1 MPFNFKSFTQDAWQN
16 LTRKMFDGDLS
27 EQVPSLLER
36 VRNGNE
42 EAGEVSSALEMLA
55 MALIL
60 SAGEGLGSLDFHNI
74 AETLVACLRDQES
87 QGVQDYALTCIA
99 NFMDVCPIGHVVFR
113 ACKLVKTMRMKFE
126 SLSGPGASTAIDVLS
141 KMRGD
146 ISYVGRKMGPNPI
159 LLAVPRM
166 RHAEQRKAVDYVH
179 EMIMN
184 TGANVNGQT
193 LELLKTLFADVDLRK
208 SAMGAWLEALAR
220 CDCSTL
226 TGTGIVDEIMEL
238 MGTVTNE
245 VTIEKLMSS
254 LCQLVQKSEPVARQ
268 LSEKDLN
275 YEHFLM
281 GHAYGVKSVEI
292 AGHTMRM
299 IALLLPCPCAY
310 LGDMVRLPKRKIHM
324 AISRA
329 VAPRVLPLVKR
340 YILTESGSIDL
351 ALLTYA
357 QCMICSCNTIDEELL
372 VKMLELALEPRLRP
386 FIACIALRASN
397 VKDIAESGIVLV
409 LSEELHGDRCHAWV
423 RKQIRGLEQKIQ
435 HAMESSTAEPLP
447 AFSNLQELLAFMRE
461 SKMRSFAFQA
471 KGLVKQAIE
480 LLRKQPPE
488 EKVDLEILV
497 NTAKELVNAISIPQ
511 VRDKMSDRSTE
522 SFVKGQLEYRFQFQ
536 GNTSSGSVSH
546 LASFAALEGLL
557 NERNMGNL
565 RQIYHEHFPD
575 LSSEQLEA
583 IPMTQIALFHRILK
597 TPGYQK
603 MKFALNGKEFTFLD
617 TMYFAST
624 QNLPDQERYSSTVW
638 TVECNPD
645 DSDGRRERTQHL
657 VVREMPQLQD
667 RTNDLFTLMELI
679 HERNPEIDLKCRLF
693 EDRMMQSSKSVWLNA
708 SGFNPVIS
716 LVTKYPYLVGL
727 GLKDLL
733 LRLTSF
739 DMFTAVSYAHGNLQ
753 GRDRKLRENRMFW
766 NCTVRRDHLF
776 QDGCDILRKFG
787 PGSPQIDITFSDEA
801 GFGSGP
807 TREFFELMAKELS
820 LKSHNMWR
828 TDSSD
833 SPYAYTETGLF
844 PRPDAD
850 PENFYILG
858 LLVAKAMAMNM
869 VLPIPLSS
877 AFFKLI
883 GKEPVTIADIDPM
896 VARAL
901 GSPHKDAFI
910 GMPFTYPGID
920 SLELVS
926 GGASKEVDES
936 NVDEYIRLVTD
947 FTCGS
952 KMEPFR
958 DAFNLGF
965 HQVVSH
971 GMWELFTS
979 SEKQAEVLGSDIELT
994 MEILDANIT
1003 FEHGYTSSSPQK
1015 QMLLETLLEFT
1026 QEERRL
1032 FFKFVT
1038 GCELLPIGG
1047 LPAVHPRIS
1056 VARRIVPGNQ
1066 PADVALPTASTCTN
1080 YFKMPAYSTK
1090 AILREKLLLAISE
1103 GQNAFLLS

>member
-1 MPFNFKSFTQDAWQN
+1 
-16 LTRKMFDGDLS
+16 MFDGDLS

-42 EAGEVSSALEMLA
+42 EVGEVSEALELLA
-55 MALIL
+55 TILIM
-60 SAGEGLGSLDFHNI
+60 SNGEGIPDLDLHNI
-74 AETLVACLRDQES
+74 CHTLVACLRDQES
-87 QGVQDYALTCIA
+87 QTVQDYALTCIA
-99 NFMDVCPIGHVVFR
+99 NLIDVCPFGHVVFR
-113 ACKLVKTMRMKFE
+113 SCKLVKTMKIKFE
-126 SLSGPGASTAIDVLS
+126 SLSGSGASTAIDVLS

-146 ISYVGRKMGPNPI
+146 ISYVARKMGPNPI
-159 LLAVPRM
+159 LIAVPRM
-166 RHAEQRKAVDYVH
+166 RKAEQRKAVDYVH

-184 TGANVNGQT
+184 TGANVNDRT
-193 LELLKTLFADVDLRK
+193 LELLRTLFAEVDLRK
-208 SAMGAWLEALAR
+208 SAMGAWLEALPR

-226 TGTGIVDEIMEL
+226 AGTAIVDEIMEM
-238 MGTVTNE
+238 MGTVANE

-254 LCQLVQKSEPVARQ
+254 LCQLVQKSEAIAGQ

-281 GHAYGVKSVEI
+281 GHAYGVKSAQI
-292 AGHTMRM
+292 AGHTMKLM
-299 IALLLPCPCAY
+299 AVMLPCPPAF
-310 LGDMVRLPKRKIHM
+310 LAEMVHLPRRKIN
-324 AISRA
+324 IEIGRR
-329 VAPRVLPLVKR
+329 VAPRFMPIVR
-340 YILTESGSIDL
+340 QYILTESASIDL
-351 ALLTYA
+351 ALVTYG
-357 QCMICSCNTIDEELL
+357 QCMICSNNRIDDELL
-372 VKMLELALEPRLRP
+372 VKMMQLALEPQLRP
-386 FIACIALRASN
+386 MVAHIALRASN
-397 VKDIAESGIVLV
+397 VEDIAESGLFLV
-409 LSEELHGDRCHAWV
+409 LSQQLLEEKCHAWV
-423 RKQIRGLEQKIQ
+423 RKQIRGLEQKMSGVITGTDTVPQ
-435 HAMESSTAEPLP
+435 
-447 AFSNLQELLAFMRE
+447 FSDLKELLSFMRE

-480 LLRKQPPE
+480 LLRKLPPE
-488 EKVDLEILV
+488 ETVDLEPLV
-497 NTAKELVNAISIPQ
+497 NVAKELINAVSIPQ
-511 VRDKMSDRSTE
+511 VRDKMGDRSTE
-522 SFVKGQLEYRFQFQ
+522 SFVKGQLEYRFQFR
-536 GNTSSGSVSH
+536 GNTSSASVSH
-546 LASFAALEGLL
+546 LASFAAIEGVL
-557 NERNMGNL
+557 NDRNMGNL
-565 RQIYHEHFPD
+565 RHIYHEHFPD

-597 TPGYQK
+597 TPGYQQL
-603 MKFALNGKEFTFLD
+603 KFTLNGKPFIFLD

-624 QNLPDQERYSSTVW
+624 QNLDNQESYSSTVW
-638 TVECNPD
+638 TVECYPD
-645 DSDGRRERTQHL
+645 DSDGRQERAQHL
-657 VVREMPQLQD
+657 VVREMPPLQD
-667 RTNDLFTLMELI
+667 RTSDLFTLMELI
-679 HERNPEIDLKCRLF
+679 HERNPEIDLRCQLF
-693 EDRMMQSSKSVWLNA
+693 ENRMMQISKSVWLNA
-708 SGFNPVIS
+708 SGFSSVIP
-716 LVTKYPYLVGL
+716 LITKYPYLVGL
-727 GLKDLL
+727 NLKDLL

-739 DMFTAVSYAHGNLQ
+739 DMFTAVAYAHGNLQ

-776 QDGCDILRKFG
+776 EDGCDILRKFG
-787 PGSPQIDITFSDEA
+787 PGSPQIDVTFDGEA

-828 TDSSD
+828 TDSGD

-850 PENFYILG
+850 PENFYVLG

-869 VLPIPLSS
+869 VLPIPLSI

-883 GKEPVTIADIDPM
+883 GKEPVTIADVDP
-896 VARAL
+896 VFARSL
-901 GSPHKDAFI
+901 ESKDGFF

-952 KMEPFR
+952 KIEPLR

-965 HQVVSH
+965 HQVISH
-971 GMWELFTS
+971 GIWELFTS
-979 SEKQAEVLGSDIELT
+979 VEKQAEVLGSDIELT

-1015 QMLLETLLEFT
+1015 QMLLETIMEFT
-1026 QEERRL
+1026 QEEKRL

-1038 GCELLPIGG
+1038 GCQLLPIGG

-1066 PADVALPTASTCTN
+1066 SADVALPTASTCTN